1 MDIESELKHLNDSLF
16 AKSTLISLPSHI
28 KPKTSSPY
36 YNNSLPS
43 PVNKLRASSASTTHR
58 RGNLDTETK
67 NSDSRSGGYSRFPSA
82 GNGLRTRPS
91 TGSSSSGNGSGGS
104 GKQKVTGDINSTSN
118 RLIHFIMEE
127 GSGAGGTGKSSKG
140 VLSRPSTS
148 DGVSRSASGAS
159 NTNNSYSQLSTS
171 LSSSSLSS
179 SGNGSSGSGNAA
191 TSMGHH
197 SLAATR
203 NSILINQL
211 HLIKANRSESDGNQ
225 GTVLSALEEAI
236 AVGIENLP
244 NSSTV
249 SSSAPRAKR
258 FDGGDTP
265 SNSRRT
271 SLDRD
276 DSLMKVTSFD
286 SKDSQDHSLSL
297 ALPSNSGSSDNS
309 SNSTVIPNL
318 QNEHAGGFSSTG
330 SSPRV
335 GMSTVPS
342 CNNNELFISS
352 LMANGAST
360 PTSSSSGSTSRPVSG
375 AKNPLLS
382 GSSTPGTGRTS
393 PPQPRRVRFA
403 EPLASYYYEPQHAF
417 LHSSG
422 IAFLS
427 ANGAGG
433 AGMMA
438 NSSRGGYRILTQRD
452 TKQSNNPSA
461 PPKPILKVPISPF
474 VSAIHLGGTNGSTA
488 VINDIHT
495 MNNTLSNKSISP
507 HVSNSGA
514 STQQLVL
521 TSPILGA
528 TGRKSIQGGPI
539 PGLSSSPQISSQQGL
554 PKLLP
559 SSSSSAVIQ
568 SVKNM
573 TSQYSSAALS
583 MNPSALPPPGST
595 PYYGHLRKRPQS
607 ASNNNGL
614 IVANNGALVS
624 SASNMAFL
632 PVVNNLMAET

>member
-1 MDIESELKHLNDSLF
+1 MMDIESELKHLNDSLF

-43 PVNKLRASSASTTHR
+43 PVNKLRAASASSTHR
-58 RGNLDTETK
+58 RGNPDAETK
-67 NSDSRSGGYSRFPSA
+67 NSDSRSGGFSRFPSA
-82 GNGLRTRPS
+82 SSGLRTRPS
-91 TGSSSSGNGSGGS
+91 TGSSLSGNGS

-127 GSGAGGTGKSSKG
+127 GGGSGVGGTGRSSKG
-140 VLSRPSTS
+140 VPSRPSTS
-148 DGVSRSASGAS
+148 DGVPRSASGS
-159 NTNNSYSQLSTS
+159 SDTNNQLSTN

-179 SGNGSSGSGNAA
+179 SGNGSSGSGS
-191 TSMGHH
+191 TTTPKGHH

-211 HLIKANRSESDGNQ
+211 HLIKANRREGDEKEGNIIA
-225 GTVLSALEEAI
+225 ALEEAT

-244 NSSTV
+244 NSSTA
-249 SSSAPRAKR
+249 SSSAPRANR
-258 FDGGDTP
+258 FDGCDTP

-286 SKDSQDHSLSL
+286 SKDSQGPSLSL

-309 SNSTVIPNL
+309 SSSTVVPNL

-330 SSPRV
+330 SSPRA
-335 GMSTVPS
+335 GMSTAPS
-342 CNNNELFISS
+342 CNNNELFVSS
-352 LMANGAST
+352 LMGNATST
-360 PTSSSSGSTSRPVSG
+360 PPSSSNGSSSRPVSG
-375 AKNPLLS
+375 ARNLLLS
-382 GSSTPGTGRTS
+382 GSSTPGTGRNS

-433 AGMMA
+433 TGMMA

-452 TKQSNNPSA
+452 TKQSNNSSA

-474 VSAIHLGGTNGSTA
+474 VSAMHLGGTNGSAA

-507 HVSNSGA
+507 HVSSSGA

-521 TSPILGA
+521 TSPMLGG

-539 PGLSSSPQISSQQGL
+539 PGLSSSPQVSSQQGL

-559 SSSSSAVIQ
+559 SSSPSAAIQ
-568 SVKNM
+568 TVKNM
-573 TSQYSSAALS
+573 TSQYSNTTSS

-614 IVANNGALVS
+614 MVTNNGALMS
-624 SASNMAFL
+624 SASTMAFL